1 MMETESSCA
10 HGRRRPPPAKSFSK
24 RPVLLRPVGDTN
36 VPGLSTV
43 PLGIPFKF
51 ESSAFKGKMLVRFR
65 NAKSDNPSV
74 CKAYFGGRK
83 RCVQVVV
90 QGQFKCEKRVSDV
103 FTGLEYARPLKKLP
117 PFFLMSFVNGFV
129 KRIAPA
135 IELDLASEKP
145 KFLAPLA
152 SACQTISID
161 APGKEPDIACFNIK
175 ENTAAWGSY
184 FSRMNVRP
192 NKRKRMLSDPDQ
204 SSRFNFDTNKIYT
217 LDFYDDILDYGT
229 FHVKLYGD
237 KLKYDLASTLDGQAP
252 QIMAKTIEGN
262 YIYQFEIWHQRLLLS
277 NSDETDEST
286 VDTRSAKNLS
296 QVKARSLHVGSW

>member
-1 MMETESSCA
+1 METKYSCA
-10 HGRRRPPPAKSFSK
+10 HSRMRPPPAKSFSK

-36 VPGLSTV
+36 LPGLSTV
-43 PLGIPFKF
+43 PLGIPFDF

-65 NAKSDNPSV
+65 NTKSDNPSV
-74 CKAYFGGRK
+74 CKAYFGRRR

-117 PFFLMSFVNGFV
+117 PSFLMSFVNGFV

-145 KFLAPLA
+145 KFLVPLA

-161 APGKEPDIACFNIK
+161 DPGKEPDIASFNIQ
-175 ENTAAWGSY
+175 ENTTAWGSY

-192 NKRKRMLSDPDQ
+192 NKRKRMLSDPNQ
-204 SSRFNFDTNKIYT
+204 SSQFYFDTNKIYT

-229 FHVKLYGD
+229 FHVKLY

-252 QIMAKTIEGN
+252 QIMAKTVEGN
-262 YIYQFEIWHQRLLLS
+262 YIYQFEIWHQKLLRS
-277 NSDETDEST
+277 HFDETDDST
-286 VDTRSAKNLS
+286 VDTRSGKKLL